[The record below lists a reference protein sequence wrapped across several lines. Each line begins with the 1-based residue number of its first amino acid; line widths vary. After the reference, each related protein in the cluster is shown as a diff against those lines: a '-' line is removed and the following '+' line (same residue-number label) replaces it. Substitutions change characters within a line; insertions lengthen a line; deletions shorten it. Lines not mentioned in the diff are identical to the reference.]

1 MDLLSTQTE
10 YAGFALLCGFFAVIL
25 WKILAGAISLDGL
38 LDSFDEQ
45 GHRSFSPARAQLLIF
60 TILVA
65 GKYVLAVSQN
75 PHRDALPGLPDG
87 LLAILGGSQAVY
99 VAGKAWSA
107 FVPKLKQLK

>member
-1 MDLLSTQTE
+1 MELLLTQEE
-10 YAGFALLCGFFAVIL
+10 YAGFALLCGFFGVVL

-45 GHRSFSPARAQLLIF
+45 GNRSFSSARAQLLIF

-65 GKYVLAVSQN
+65 GNYVLAVIQN
-75 PHRDALPGLPDG
+75 PNRDVLPGMPDG

-107 FVPKLKQLK
+107 FVPKLKKLK